1 MLLETLV
8 SHYDIDYIK
17 SRLHIK
23 INFLHCNISYLGLP
37 RQTAIDYIW
46 EMKNITIKD
55 VAQLAGV
62 STATVSRALNRDPS
76 VKAETQQMIEDAC
89 TRLGYSSD
97 RAARR
102 LRTGET
108 RVIAFLMHRE
118 DPSDKFLRQLLLG
131 LTDRLIL
138 DDYHLIII
146 PEQEISELGSIEYL
160 SKSRTCDGVI
170 LTHTRQSDM
179 RVQWLINQQF
189 PFITHGQTALMN
201 PHAYVDYDHE
211 TFLDES
217 VALLRDEGATK
228 IAILLPPNDRF
239 DSQVMMTKVR
249 SMAESIFASEITAI
263 DNFPPDMTSADLT
276 AWAIQTGKKFD
287 GIVCYTDNFVN
298 GLTNGFHEI
307 NREVG
312 YTVHIATRVHGM
324 TRSHLTTDVHTFH
337 QDLYEDGKLLAEGII
352 AQLRDSSQ
360 QPMQILSKAKV
371 NHPSLEVLL

>member
-1 MLLETLV
+1 MPIQ
-8 SHYDIDYIK
+8 S
-17 SRLHIK
+17 
-23 INFLHCNISYLGLP
+23 
-37 RQTAIDYIW
+37 AIDYIW
-46 EMKNITIKD
+46 GMKNITIKD

-62 STATVSRALNRDPS
+62 STATVSRALNHDPS
-76 VKAETQQMIEDAC
+76 VKAETQKMIEDAC

-102 LRTGET
+102 LRTGQT

-170 LTHTRQSDM
+170 LTHTKRSDM
-179 RVQWLINQQF
+179 RVQWLSNQQF

-217 VALLRDEGATK
+217 IALLHYEGATK
-228 IAILLPPNDRF
+228 IAILLPPTDRF
-239 DSQVMMTKVR
+239 DSQVMMKKVR
-249 SMAESIFASEITAI
+249 SMRESNITAEITAI
-263 DNFPPDMTSADLT
+263 DNFPPDMTSTDLM
-276 AWAIQTGKKFD
+276 AWAMRTGKQFD

-312 YTVHIATRVHGM
+312 VTVHIATRVHGM
-324 TRSHLTTDVHTFH
+324 TCSHLTTEVHTFH

-352 AQLRDSSQ
+352 AQLTDSSQ
-360 QPMQILSKAKV
+360 QPLQRLSKAKV
-371 NHPSLEVLL
+371 NHSHLEVLL